1 MTTACDGSTNVAKKD
16 ALWEDARAIVMV
28 CVCDA
33 YGRVWE
39 GLGPPETKIGVDDLV
54 FHVEAKKYT
63 ENTREKVIVA
73 KRTDCIDTT

>member
-1 MTTACDGSTNVAKKD
+1 MPTACDGSTNVAKND

-54 FHVEAKKYT
+54 LLEEAQKYT
-63 ENTREKVIVA
+63 ENTREKAIVA
-73 KRTDCIDTT
+73 KKTDHPNTT

>member
-54 FHVEAKKYT
+54 LHVACVQQGKT
-63 ENTREKVIVA
+63 TR
-73 KRTDCIDTT
+73 T

>member
-1 MTTACDGSTNVAKKD
+1 MTTACDGSTNVAKND

-39 GLGPPETKIGVDDLV
+39 GLGRPEPKIGVGALV
-54 FHVEAKKYT
+54 LHVACEQSRAKS
-63 ENTREKVIVA
+63 REKVIVT
-73 KRTDCIDTT
+73 KRRDR

>member
-28 CVCDA
+28 CACDA

-39 GLGPPETKIGVDDLV
+39 GLRPPETKIGVDDLV
-54 FHVEAKKYT
+54 LHVA
-63 ENTREKVIVA
+63 RE
-73 KRTDCIDTT
+73 

>member
-54 FHVEAKKYT
+54 LLEAQKYT
-63 ENTREKVIVA
+63 ENTREKAIVA
-73 KRTDCIDTT
+73 KKTDHPNTT

>member
-54 FHVEAKKYT
+54 LHVEAKKRT
-63 ENTREKVIVA
+63 KKTREKVIVA
-73 KRTDCIDTT
+73 KRTDHLNTT